1 VFKYLHQIWQSPTL
15 KRRILITLFILFV
28 FRIAAHITVP
38 NVNVAV
44 LKNVFEQNSLL
55 GVFSALTGGSMES
68 FSIVLMGLAPYI
80 NASIIMQLMTVVIPK
95 LETLSKEGIDGRRTI
110 NKYTRLLTIPLAF
123 LQSYGMIILLN
134 QSSQGSPLGPL
145 IENVGSASVIIPI
158 MLIITAGTVFLMWL
172 GELITENGIGNG
184 ISLIIFAGIISG
196 IPTIF
201 GRILGTYQAG
211 DSTKLMHFILFI
223 IMTLIMLVFVVII
236 SEGQRNIPVT
246 YATRATGG
254 KGEKSMLPIRVN
266 QAGMIPIIFAISM
279 VTFPTV
285 IAQFFSVSTSNTLQ
299 AIADFINRYLNA
311 NNPTYFY
318 MIVYFL
324 LIVAFSYFYVSVT
337 FNPDNVA
344 ENIQK
349 RGGFIPGIRPG
360 RQTADF
366 LAKTSS
372 HLNLFGGSFI
382 ALVAVVPILFTKYTT
397 LAPGDVIISGAGLII
412 MVGVVMELIR
422 QIDSQLVMHDYDR
435 LY

>member
-1 VFKYLHQIWQSPTL
+1 MFKYLKQIWQSATL
-15 KRRILITLFILFV
+15 RRRILFTLFILLV

-38 NVNVAV
+38 GVNIAA

-55 GVFSALTGGSMES
+55 GVFSALTGGSMEQ

-95 LETLSKEGIDGRRTI
+95 LEALSKEGMEGRRQI
-110 NKYTRLLTIPLAF
+110 NKYTRWLTVPLAF

-134 QSSQGSPLGPL
+134 QSSQGRL
-145 IENVGSASVIIPI
+145 IPGAGDPGVVIPI
-158 MLIITAGTVFLMWL
+158 MLIVTGGTIFIMWL
-172 GELITENGIGNG
+172 GELITEKGIGNG
-184 ISLIIFAGIISG
+184 ISLIIFTGIIAG

-201 GRILGTYQAG
+201 GRMLGTFQAG
-211 DSTKLMHFILFI
+211 DTTKMGHFILFI
-223 IMTLIMLVFVVII
+223 LLTLLLLVFVVII
-236 SEGQRNIPVT
+236 SEGQRNIPIT

-254 KGEKSMLPIRVN
+254 KGEKSVLPIRVN

-279 VTFPTV
+279 VTFPSV
-285 IAQFFSVSTSNTLQ
+285 IAQFFSVSDSSALQ
-299 AIADFINRYLNA
+299 ATADFINKYLNA
-311 NNPTYFY
+311 NNPSYFY
-318 MIVYFL
+318 LVTYFL

-344 ENIQK
+344 ETIQK

-360 RQTADF
+360 RQTAEF
-366 LAKTSS
+366 LGKTSS

-382 ALVAVVPILFTKYTT
+382 ALVAVVPIVFTKYTT
-397 LAPGDVIISGAGLII
+397 LSPGDLIISGAGLII
-412 MVGVVMELIR
+412 MVGVVLELIR
-422 QIDSQLVMHDYDR
+422 QIDAQLVMHDYEK

>member
-1 VFKYLHQIWQSPTL
+1 M
-15 KRRILITLFILFV
+15 

-38 NVNVAV
+38 GVNVEV
-44 LKNVFEQNSLL
+44 LSRIFDQNSLL
-55 GVFSALTGGSMES
+55 GVFSALTGGSMER

-95 LETLSKEGIDGRRTI
+95 LETLSKEGMEGRRKI

-123 LQSYGMIILLN
+123 LQSYGMIVLLN
-134 QSSQGSPLGPL
+134 QSANGQL
-145 IENVGSASVIIPI
+145 IPGVSDPMVIIPI
-158 MLIITAGTVFLMWL
+158 MLIICAGTMFVMWL

-184 ISLIIFAGIISG
+184 ISLIIFTGIIAG
-196 IPTIF
+196 IPTVF
-201 GRILGTYQAG
+201 GRMLGTFQAG
-211 DSTKLMHFILFI
+211 DSTKMAHFVLFVVL
-223 IMTLIMLVFVVII
+223 TLILLVFVVLI
-236 SEGQRNIPVT
+236 SEGQRNIPIT

-254 KGEKSMLPIRVN
+254 GKGEKSVLPIRVN

-279 VTFPTV
+279 VTFPSV
-285 IAQFFSVSTSNTLQ
+285 MAQFLSASSSNALQ
-299 AIADFINRYLNA
+299 AVADFINKYLNA
-311 NNPTYFY
+311 NNPSYFY
-318 MIVYFL
+318 LVTYFL

-344 ENIQK
+344 ETIQK

-360 RQTADF
+360 SQTADF

-382 ALVAVVPILFTKYTT
+382 ALVAVVPIIFTKYTT
-397 LAPGDVIISGAGLII
+397 LSPGDLIISGAGLII
-412 MVGVVMELIR
+412 MVGVVLELIR
-422 QIDSQLVMHDYDR
+422 QIDAQLVMHDYEK